1 VNARLKIMNQYPQ
14 LLCLSV
20 TLILSGSVGAAHA
33 QNLENGRR
41 LSERW
46 CTECHAITPA
56 PGRSRAPPFAAIA
69 AKENI
74 SAEMIASFLRL
85 PHATMPNVP
94 LRGNDAQ
101 DIAAFIM
108 GMKK

>member
-1 VNARLKIMNQYPQ
+1 MNRYPQ
-14 LLCLSV
+14 VSSLAFALAV
-20 TLILSGSVGAAHA
+20 FGSIAAASA
-33 QNLENGRR
+33 QNVENGRH

-46 CTECHAITPA
+46 CAECHAIGPA
-56 PGRSRAPPFAAIA
+56 PGKSKAQSFASIA
-69 AKENI
+69 AKETI
-74 SAEMIASFLRL
+74 TAGMIASFLRL

>member
-1 VNARLKIMNQYPQ
+1 
-14 LLCLSV
+14 LSLAV
-20 TLILSGSVGAAHA
+20 ALALFGSAAAASA
-33 QNLENGRR
+33 QNVENGRR

-46 CTECHAITPA
+46 CAECHAITPA
-56 PGRSRAPPFAAIA
+56 PGKSKATSFAAIA
-69 AKENI
+69 AKQTI

-101 DIAAFIM
+101 DIAAFVM
-108 GMKK
+108 SMKK